1 LGEEKM
7 KLNVQ
12 EGFVYL
18 VGGGEINLL
27 IIVFKLSFRPVQAL
41 SSPPLPLIS
50 PLSLKLRF

>member
-1 LGEEKM
+1 M